1 MFHVVHENVGPK
13 GGKLRTLVALLLAVR
28 MTARN
33 EMLTLTKRDLAVL
46 DGAQPE
52 YEVFLVETAEKLGDD
67 ERDGWWLMNV
77 KIPSESKIYV
87 VQTALGR
94 TKLWKRLDIAV
105 EFIKETCP
113 RVSQVN
119 VILRK
124 DTTKEVQES

>member
-1 MFHVVHENVGPK
+1 M
-13 GGKLRTLVALLLAVR
+13 
-28 MTARN
+28 MARN

-52 YEVFLVETAEKLGDD
+52 YEVFLVETGEILGDD

-113 RVSQVN
+113 RVSQVH

>member
-1 MFHVVHENVGPK
+1 
-13 GGKLRTLVALLLAVR
+13 
-28 MTARN
+28 
-33 EMLTLTKRDLAVL
+33 MLTLTKRDLAVL

-52 YEVFLVETAEKLGDD
+52 YEVFLVETGEILGDD

-113 RVSQVN
+113 RVSQVH
-119 VILRK
+119 VLLHK
-124 DTTKEVQES
+124 ETTKEVHKS

>member
-1 MFHVVHENVGPK
+1 
-13 GGKLRTLVALLLAVR
+13 

-52 YEVFLVETAEKLGDD
+52 YEVFLVETGENETD
-67 ERDGWWLMNV
+67 ENHHGWWLMNV
-77 KIPSESKIYV
+77 KIPSESKVYV

-105 EFIKETCP
+105 DFVKETCP
-113 RVSQVN
+113 RVSTVH
-119 VILRK
+119 VLLRK
-124 DTTKEVQES
+124 KAT